1 MPEPVR
7 VIRHDGLHVSRWK
20 NGAGR
25 KADIAE
31 GDGWMVGFA
40 WLDSDAPFSDFT
52 GHDRTIMLVD
62 GPGFTL
68 DFSGGGSL
76 TVTKPF
82 APMAF
87 DGGWPTFCRIAGP
100 SRVLNVM
107 TRRDH
112 FAHRLVVAAGSDVV
126 PSAPALA
133 QFLVVLRGTVHLSGA
148 ATTATLGA
156 GDGVAFDQ
164 PLTATT
170 PDDGF
175 VARIVVTRKD

>member
-1 MPEPVR
+1 MR
-7 VIRHDGLHVSRWK
+7 VIRYDELAVSRWK

-25 KADIAE
+25 KADVAA

-40 WLDSDAPFSDFT
+40 WLDADAPFSDFS

-68 DFSGGGSL
+68 DFPGGRSL
-76 TVTKPF
+76 AATEPLVPV
-82 APMAF
+82 AL

-107 TRRDH
+107 PRRDDLV
-112 FAHRLVVAAGSDVV
+112 HRLVVGAGSGSV

-148 ATTATLGA
+148 ETTATLGA
-156 GDGVAFDQ
+156 GDGVELDQ

-170 PDDGF
+170 PDHGLL
-175 VARIVVTRKD
+175 ARIVLAHKDR